1 MTKLESRKA
10 FVIIIGT
17 LLLSIVILGGA
28 LILFLPKE
36 NKASTRLTTCPNFIN
51 DKVVVGSSIKEN
63 EVFLPLLCKTN
74 FKIKKVTEQYYDY
87 NDDLI
92 IKMKVLSSKQDGY
105 YDLKDH
111 YVGSKN
117 SDLES
122 LLNSGDTYTY
132 RYTKNNDKL
141 VLSKIELE

>member
-36 NKASTRLTTCPNFIN
+36 NKTSTRLTTCPNFIS
-51 DKVVVGSSIKEN
+51 DKVIVGSSIKESG
-63 EVFLPLLCKTN
+63 VLLPLLCKTN

-92 IKMKVLSSKQDGY
+92 IKVKVLSSKQDGY

-111 YVGSKN
+111 YVGSK
-117 SDLES
+117 SSELKS

>member
-1 MTKLESRKA
+1 
-10 FVIIIGT
+10 
-17 LLLSIVILGGA
+17 
-28 LILFLPKE
+28 
-36 NKASTRLTTCPNFIN
+36 
-51 DKVVVGSSIKEN
+51 
-63 EVFLPLLCKTN
+63 
-74 FKIKKVTEQYYDY
+74 
-87 NDDLI
+87 
-92 IKMKVLSSKQDGY
+92 MKVLSSMQDGY

>member
-36 NKASTRLTTCPNFIN
+36 NKAGTRVATCPNFIS
-51 DKVVVGSSIKEN
+51 DKITVGSSIKQS

-74 FKIKKVTEQYYDY
+74 SKIKKVTEQYYDY

-92 IKMKVLSSKQDGY
+92 IKMKVLNYTRDGY

-117 SDLES
+117 DELES

-132 RYTKNNDKL
+132 HYTKNNDKL
-141 VLSKIELE
+141 VLSKIEIE

>member
-36 NKASTRLTTCPNFIN
+36 NKTSTRLTTCPNFIS
-51 DKVVVGSSIKEN
+51 DKVIVGSYIKES

-74 FKIKKVTEQYYDY
+74 SKIEKVTEQYYDY

-111 YVGSKN
+111 YVGSK
-117 SDLES
+117 SSELKS

-141 VLSKIELE
+141 VLSKIEIE